1 MYRCSEDSSIYVTG
15 IGGLMVPETPRWLDS
30 VIGPWPSPYRW
41 VGIARQ
47 DCSYEPEP
55 ATPRLGAYQLPVRP

>member
-1 MYRCSEDSSIYVTG
+1 MTVLRVS
-15 IGGLMVPETPRWLDS
+15 
-30 VIGPWPSPYRW
+30 GPGRW

-55 ATPRLGAYQLPVRP
+55 TSTSSVDDHAVSYRRLDDHLGCD

>member
-1 MYRCSEDSSIYVTG
+1 
-15 IGGLMVPETPRWLDS
+15 MVHWAPLDA
-30 VIGPWPSPYRW
+30 SPYRW

-55 ATPRLGAYQLPVRP
+55 ATPRLGAYQLPVGACKARKLGPEWSSLTIGH